1 MAYGAKYRLDFSDT
15 EGNKRRLDIL
25 QKNYDG
31 FIYPLI
37 GTGSP
42 AVIKWEQ
49 DNDFYDP
56 IIASN
61 CEINLI
67 QTDAV
72 TYEDFYDF
80 DEREFLVKLYYSETR
95 QANWEDET
103 QNWEAANQTWNLL
116 GAGYNP
122 ADEWQNVDVVWDANT
137 GVWEGGIIVDNYQL
151 FWQGFLIQDTYQQKL
166 SAAPF
171 NVSFKAVD
179 GLGLLKGIDFPVAP
193 NNEVTLWQCLHNS
206 LAETGF
212 DADIYVKTNLKEE
225 NAAAITN
232 VFEDVIVNSSSYT
245 DENTYK
251 FSTAEVINSILTGF
265 NCRIF
270 QANGD
275 WVIINN
281 ADITTLSAITYRK
294 YNYLGAYDT
303 TKILGEIVFIPSDAL
318 PIGDDL
324 LKETSGGLIEVSN
337 SVSLD
342 RQLNYIPN
350 GNFED
355 DFTDWVYDSEFV
367 SIDTNGIKGYKSAK
381 IIGTTNA
388 FEDIL
393 SNTFLIKAESS
404 EDDNTKF
411 DFSFEVQMQNGGF
424 QGTIAR
430 YFVFFQIVA
439 RFREYVSDAYTN
451 NYQTF
456 YYDQL
461 TSVWTETPFVNSF
474 VYSGRGEWLTY
485 NKEITYNCPSVT
497 TNYKPYDISFKF
509 SKPKK
514 DAGGAHVATFIS
526 GVKMNWKTLLYLD
539 APDVESETLI
549 FNSENLETSN
559 SQITTKKLTN
569 KLEYKDIYQGSSF
582 NRFQKG
588 YLQPVGLNLEGY
600 VTKFLRSGDIA
611 PKFIED
617 LTAQQRINDNRLKME
632 RFEGTLKKIDNKYP
646 IQLSDRLYINFNTYT
661 EEKVLV
667 IDTLEFNVKANQY
680 SFNSHLGEQ
689 ETDAETTFNS
699 SQISYPVVATNQ
711 CSTYQVQNNDLLDSV
726 TIGYYD
732 CEGAYTEIIIQ
743 PDSQSNDF
751 CAETEPFRV
760 AGTTAIEITK
770 ISEQCLED
778 LYYSLRKCS
787 DDTTGWVTAQNT
799 EQITLAINDRVQDP
813 SLVDYVV
820 TGEVSEGTSV
830 GTVTDTG
837 EVGCPIPP
845 SLTAFLRS
853 TNQFPNPCGLVPNIT
868 AYHDGAGTYPT
879 NGDKVYN
886 TANLTSP
893 LSSGSYLMENN
904 FYISLFGGEAGE
916 VTGVTE
922 CTEPIPLHYT
932 LEKCSDNSTGWITGQ
947 ETTEIALSNNDRVS
961 VGSDLYIVTGTAT
974 TGTSV
979 GTVTDT
985 GEVGCPI
992 IPTINYYT
1000 LEKCSDNTTGYIT
1013 GQTTTELTL
1022 GTNERVRDAAF
1033 VDYIVTGQATS
1044 GTSVGTVSATGLFN
1058 CPLPPATGAFVSVW
1072 DTRNL
1077 SGGSTN
1083 EFSVMLGLMSQGNY
1097 NFSVDW
1103 GDGNVETITS
1113 YNNRTHAYAV
1123 PGIYEIR
1130 ITGTIEGWR
1139 VFTDDE
1145 KIISIKQW
1153 GDLRLT
1159 RAGFSGSNFGL
1170 YFAGCENL
1178 DLSQVTDVP
1187 NFTNTTS
1194 FYSAFSYCTT
1204 LTTINRINEWNMS
1217 DIISVQAMF
1226 QDCANLNID
1235 ISNWDVT
1242 NVGNASEFMLNTSLT
1257 PTNLDAIYNGW
1268 GPQNVKNGVTA
1279 TFTPTKYTSA
1289 GAAGRADLDVH
1300 WTLQDGG
1307 IV

>member
-1 MAYGAKYRLDFSDT
+1 MAYGTKYRLDFSDT

-25 QKNYDG
+25 QKDYDG
-31 FIYPLI
+31 YIYPLI

-42 AVIKWEQ
+42 ASIKWEQ

-67 QTDAV
+67 QTDSV
-72 TYEDFYDF
+72 TYEEFYDF

-95 QANWEDET
+95 VPYWEDENE
-103 QNWEAANQTWNLL
+103 NWEAANQTWNLL
-116 GAGYNP
+116 GQGYNP
-122 ADEWQNVDVVWDANT
+122 ADEWQNVNIVWDANN
-137 GVWEGGIIVDNYQL
+137 GVWEGGTIVDNYEL

-179 GLGLLKGIDFPVAP
+179 GLGLLKGINFPLAP
-193 NNEVTLWQCLHNS
+193 NNDVTLWECLHKS
-206 LAETGF
+206 LFETGF

-225 NAAAITN
+225 NATAITN
-232 VFEDVIVNSSSYT
+232 VFEDVIVNSSTYT

-251 FSTAEVINSILTGF
+251 FSAAEVLYSILTGF

-270 QANGD
+270 QANGQ

-281 ADITTLSAITYRK
+281 ADITTLSAITYRR
-294 YNYLGAYDT
+294 YNYLGVYQSNN
-303 TKILGEIVFIPSDAL
+303 ILGEIVFIPSDAL

-337 SVSLD
+337 TVSLD

-355 DFTDWVYDSEFV
+355 DFTNWVYDSEFV

-381 IIGTTNA
+381 ILGTTNA

-404 EDDNTKF
+404 EEDNTKF

-430 YFVFFQIVA
+430 YFVYFQIVA
-439 RFREYVSDAYTN
+439 RFREYVSGAYTD

-485 NKEITYNCPSVT
+485 DKEITYNCPSVT
-497 TNYKPYDISFKF
+497 ANYKPYDISFKF

-514 DAGGAHVATFIS
+514 DAGGAHVAMFIS
-526 GVKMNWKTLLYLD
+526 GVVMNWQTLLYLD
-539 APDVESETLI
+539 APDAEMETLK
-549 FNSENLETSN
+549 FDAKNLETSN
-559 SQITTKKLTN
+559 AQTTTKKLTN

-588 YLQPVGLNLEGY
+588 YMAPVDTDLKGY

-611 PKFIED
+611 SKFIED

-632 RFEGTLKKIDNKYP
+632 RFEGTLKKMDNRYP
-646 IQLSDRLYINFNTYT
+646 IQLQDRLFISFNSYV
-661 EEKVLV
+661 EPKVLV
-667 IDTLEFNVKANQY
+667 IDTLEYNVKANQY
-680 SFNSHLGEQ
+680 RFNSHLGEQ
-689 ETDAETTFNS
+689 ETDVETVFNS

-711 CSTYQVQNNDLLDSV
+711 CSTYNVQNNSLLDDV

-732 CEGAYTEIIIQ
+732 CEGNYQEFIVN
-743 PDSQSNDF
+743 PDSSSNDF

-760 AGTTAIEITK
+760 SGTTAIVITK
-770 ISEQCLED
+770 ISEQCLDD

-799 EQITLAINDRVQDP
+799 EQIALEVNDRVQDP

-820 TGEVSEGTSV
+820 TGTIDEGTSV

-853 TNQFPNPCGLVPNIT
+853 ESGFPNPCGSTPTIT
-868 AYHDGAGTYPT
+868 AYHDGAGTYPAD
-879 NGDKVYN
+879 GDKVYN
-886 TANLTSP
+886 TPNLSSP

-904 FYISLFGGEAGE
+904 FYISIFGGEPGE

-922 CTEPIPLHYT
+922 CTAPIPLHYT
-932 LEKCSDNSTGWITGQ
+932 LEKCSDSTTGWITGQ
-947 ETTEIALSNNDRVS
+947 ETTEITLSNNDRVS
-961 VGSDLYIVTGTAT
+961 VGGEFYIVTGTSS

-985 GEVGCPI
+985 GQTGCP
-992 IPTINYYT
+992 
-1000 LEKCSDNTTGYIT
+1000 
-1013 GQTTTELTL
+1013 
-1022 GTNERVRDAAF
+1022 V
-1033 VDYIVTGQATS
+1033 V
-1044 GTSVGTVSATGLFN
+1044 
-1058 CPLPPATGAFVSVW
+1058 
-1072 DTRNL
+1072 
-1077 SGGSTN
+1077 TN
-1083 EFSVMLGLMSQGNY
+1083 EFVTVWNSGSNGEIKLPLEASGTY
-1097 NFSVDW
+1097 NFDVYW
-1103 GDGNVETITS
+1103 GDGNVDTITS
-1113 YNNRTHAYAV
+1113 YNQTEVRHYYLDRNTDHTV
-1123 PGIYEIR
+1123 TIS
-1130 ITGTIEGWR
+1130 GTIEGFSFVNEPLFR
-1139 VFTDDE
+1139 NQFKKVV
-1145 KIISIKQW
+1145 SW
-1153 GDLRLT
+1153 GSLRL
-1159 RAGFSGSNFGL
+1159 GNSGN
-1170 YFAGCENL
+1170 YFAGNTSVTDFSEISDTLDLTGTTNLAGMFKEIDDVGSINNIENWDVSNVSNMSEMFYGTNFNDDISAWNVGSVTNMRQMFFAANTFNQSIGTWDVSSVTDMNGMFYSASAFNQNL
-1178 DLSQVTDVP
+1178 DLWDVSNVTDMGTMFRFAI
-1187 NFTNTTS
+1187 NFNGDI
-1194 FYSAFSYCTT
+1194 YSWSVCSVSNMDSMFESAAQF
-1204 LTTINRINEWNMS
+1204 NR
-1217 DIISVQAMF
+1217 D
-1226 QDCANLNID
+1226 L
-1235 ISNWDVT
+1235 SNWKVPLIPTEPFKFDYQ
-1242 NVGNASEFMLNTSLT
+1242 ASNWILPRPGFGESCN
-1257 PTNLDAIYNGW
+1257 
-1268 GPQNVKNGVTA
+1268 
-1279 TFTPTKYTSA
+1279 
-1289 GAAGRADLDVH
+1289 
-1300 WTLQDGG
+1300 
-1307 IV
+1307 

>member
-1 MAYGAKYRLDFSDT
+1 MAYGTKYRLDFSDT

-31 FIYPLI
+31 YIYPLI

-42 AVIKWEQ
+42 AILKWEQ

-67 QTDAV
+67 QTDSV
-72 TYEDFYDF
+72 TYEEFYDF
-80 DEREFLVKLYYSETR
+80 DEREFLVRLYYSEIS
-95 QANWEDET
+95 APLWETTFDR
-103 QNWEAANQTWNLL
+103 WENNNDIWN
-116 GAGYNP
+116 ATNP
-122 ADEWQNVDVVWDANT
+122 ESNFV
-137 GVWEGGIIVDNYQL
+137 L

-179 GLGLLKGIDFPVAP
+179 GLGLLKGIEFPIAP
-193 NNEVTLWQCLHNS
+193 NNDVTLWECLHEC
-206 LAETGF
+206 LFETGF

-225 NAAAITN
+225 NATAITN
-232 VFEDVIVNSSSYT
+232 VFEDVIVNSSTYT

-251 FSTAEVINSILTGF
+251 FSAAEVLYSILTGF

-275 WVIINN
+275 WGIINN

-294 YNYLGAYDT
+294 YNYLGVYQSNN
-303 TKILGEIVFIPSDAL
+303 ILGEIVFIPSDAL

-337 SVSLD
+337 TVSLD

-355 DFTDWVYDSEFV
+355 NFTNWVYDSEFV

-381 IIGTTNA
+381 ILGTTNA

-404 EDDNTKF
+404 EEDNTKF
-411 DFSFEVQMQNGGF
+411 DFSFDVQMQNGSF

-430 YFVFFQIVA
+430 YFVYFQIVA
-439 RFREYVSDAYTN
+439 RFREYVSGAYTN

-485 NKEITYNCPSVT
+485 DKEITYNCPSVT
-497 TNYKPYDISFKF
+497 ANYKPYDISFKF

-514 DAGGAHVATFIS
+514 DAGGAHVAMFIS
-526 GVKMNWKTLLYLD
+526 GVVMNWQTLFYLD
-539 APDVESETLI
+539 APDVEMETLK
-549 FNSENLETSN
+549 FDAKNLEASN
-559 SQITTKKLTN
+559 AQTTTKKLTN

-582 NRFQKG
+582 NQFQKG
-588 YLQPVGLNLEGY
+588 YMAPVNTNLKGY

-611 PKFIED
+611 SKFIED

-632 RFEGTLKKIDNKYP
+632 RFEGTLKKMDHKP
-646 IQLSDRLYINFNTYT
+646 IQLQDRLFISFNSYV
-661 EEKVLV
+661 EPKVLV
-667 IDTLEFNVKANQY
+667 IDTLEYNVKANQY
-680 SFNSHLGEQ
+680 RFNSHLGEQ
-689 ETDAETTFNS
+689 ETDVETVFNS

-711 CSTYQVQNNDLLDSV
+711 CSTYNVQNNSLLDNV

-732 CEGAYTEIIIQ
+732 CEGNYQEFTVN
-743 PDSQSNDF
+743 PDSSSNDF

-760 AGTTAIEITK
+760 SGTTAIEIVLV
-770 ISEQCLED
+770 SEQCLDD

-799 EQITLAINDRVQDP
+799 EQIALEVNDRVQDP

-820 TGEVSEGTSV
+820 TGTIDEGTSV

-853 TNQFPNPCGLVPNIT
+853 TSGFSNPCGLVPTIT
-868 AYHDGAGTYPT
+868 AYHDGVGTYPT
-879 NGDKVYN
+879 GGDKVYN
-886 TANLTSP
+886 TPNLTSP
-893 LSSGSYLMENN
+893 LSSGSYLMANN
-904 FYISLFGGEAGE
+904 FYISLFGGEPGE

-922 CTEPIPLHYT
+922 CTAPIPLHYT
-932 LEKCSDNSTGWITGQ
+932 LEKCSDSSTGWITGQ
-947 ETTEIALSNNDRVS
+947 ETTEITLSNNDRVS
-961 VGSDLYIVTGTAT
+961 VGSDLYIVTGTSS

-985 GEVGCPI
+985 GEVGCPV
-992 IPTINYYT
+992 IPTIYYYT
-1000 LEKCSDNTTGYIT
+1000 LTKCEDSSTGYIT
-1013 GQTTTELTL
+1013 GQNTTEIIL
-1022 GTNERVRDAAF
+1022 GTNERVRDASF

-1058 CPLPPATGAFVSVW
+1058 CPVPPSTGTFVSVW
-1072 DTRNL
+1072 DTRNI

-1130 ITGTIEGWR
+1130 ITGTIEGFR
-1139 VFTDDE
+1139 VVTDDD

-1159 RAGFSGSNFGL
+1159 RAGFSGTNFGL
-1170 YFAGCENL
+1170 YFAGCSNL
-1178 DLSQVTDVP
+1178 DLSQVADVP
-1187 NFTNTTS
+1187 VFTNTTN
-1194 FYSAFSYCTT
+1194 FYQMFSYCTN
-1204 LTTINRINEWNMS
+1204 LTTINRVNEWNTS
-1217 DIISVQAMF
+1217 AITSIQAMF
-1226 QDCANLNID
+1226 QECTNLNID

-1242 NVGNASEFMLNTSLT
+1242 NITNASLFMLNTSLT
-1257 PTNLDAIYNGW
+1257 PANLDAIYNGW
-1268 GPQNVKNGVTA
+1268 GSQNVNNGVTA

-1307 IV
+1307 LE

>member
-1 MAYGAKYRLDFSDT
+1 MAYGTKYRLDFSDT

-31 FIYPLI
+31 YIYPLI

-42 AVIKWEQ
+42 ASIKWEQ

-67 QTDAV
+67 QTDSV
-72 TYEDFYDF
+72 TYEEFYDF
-80 DEREFLVKLYYSETR
+80 DEREFLVRLYYSETR
-95 QANWEDET
+95 VPYWEDENE
-103 QNWEAANQTWNLL
+103 NWEAANQTWDLL
-116 GAGYNP
+116 GQGYNP
-122 ADEWQNVDVVWDANT
+122 ADEWQNVNVVWDANN
-137 GVWEGGIIVDNYQL
+137 GVWEGGTIVDNYEL

-179 GLGLLKGIDFPVAP
+179 GLGLLKGIEFPIAP
-193 NNEVTLWQCLHNS
+193 NNDVTLWECLHEC
-206 LAETGF
+206 LFETGF
-212 DADIYVKTNLKEE
+212 EADIYVKTNLKEE
-225 NAAAITN
+225 NATAIIN
-232 VFEDVIVNSSSYT
+232 VFEDVIVNSSTYT

-251 FSTAEVINSILTGF
+251 FSAAEVLYSILTGF

-270 QANGD
+270 QANGQ

-281 ADITTLSAITYRK
+281 ADITTLSAITYRR
-294 YNYLGAYDT
+294 YNYLGVYQSNN
-303 TKILGEIVFIPSDAL
+303 ILGEIVFIPSDAL

-337 SVSLD
+337 TISLD

-355 DFTDWVYDSEFV
+355 DFTNWVYDSEFV

-381 IIGTTNA
+381 ILGTTNA
-388 FEDIL
+388 FEDLL

-404 EDDNTKF
+404 EEDNTKF
-411 DFSFEVQMQNGGF
+411 DFSFDVQMQNGGF

-430 YFVFFQIVA
+430 YFVYFQIVA
-439 RFREYVSDAYTN
+439 RFREYVSGAYTD

-485 NKEITYNCPSVT
+485 DKEITYNCPSVT
-497 TNYKPYDISFKF
+497 ANYKPYDISFKF

-514 DAGGAHVATFIS
+514 DAGGAHVAMFIS
-526 GVKMNWKTLLYLD
+526 GVVMNWQTLLYLD
-539 APDVESETLI
+539 APDAEMETLK
-549 FNSENLETSN
+549 FDAKNLETSN
-559 SQITTKKLTN
+559 AQTTTKKLTN
-569 KLEYKDIYQGSSF
+569 KLEFEDIYQGSSF

-588 YLQPVGLNLEGY
+588 YMAPVNTNLKGY

-611 PKFIED
+611 SKFIED

-632 RFEGTLKKIDNKYP
+632 RFEGTLKKMDNRYP
-646 IQLSDRLYINFNTYT
+646 IQLQDRLFISFNSYV
-661 EEKVLV
+661 EPKVLV
-667 IDTLEFNVKANQY
+667 IDTLEYNVKANQY
-680 SFNSHLGEQ
+680 RFNSHLGEQ
-689 ETDAETTFNS
+689 ETDVETVFNS

-711 CSTYQVQNNDLLDSV
+711 CSTYNVQNNSLLDDV

-732 CEGAYTEIIIQ
+732 CEGNYQEFTVN
-743 PDSQSNDF
+743 PDSSSNDF

-760 AGTTAIEITK
+760 SGTTAIEIVLV
-770 ISEQCLED
+770 SEQCLDD

-799 EQITLAINDRVQDP
+799 EQIALEVNDRVQDP

-820 TGEVSEGTSV
+820 TGTIDEGTSV

-837 EVGCPIPP
+837 EVGCPVPP

-853 TNQFPNPCGLVPNIT
+853 TSGFPNPCGSTPTIT
-868 AYHDGAGTYPT
+868 AYHDGAGTYPAG
-879 NGDKVYN
+879 GDKVYN

-893 LSSGSYLMENN
+893 LSSGSYLMANN
-904 FYISLFGGEAGE
+904 FYISLFGGEPGE

-922 CTEPIPLHYT
+922 CTAPIPLHYT

-947 ETTEIALSNNDRVS
+947 ETTEITLSNNDRVS

-1000 LEKCSDNTTGYIT
+1000 LEKCSDSSTGYIT

-1022 GTNERVRDAAF
+1022 GINERVRDASF

-1044 GTSVGTVSATGLFN
+1044 GTSVGNVSATGLFN
-1058 CPLPPATGAFVSVW
+1058 CPVPPSTGTFVSVW
-1072 DTRNL
+1072 DTRNI

-1103 GDGNVETITS
+1103 GDGNVETIIS

-1130 ITGTIEGWR
+1130 ITGTIEGFR
-1139 VFTDDE
+1139 VVKDDD

-1159 RAGFSGSNFGL
+1159 RAGFSGTNFGL
-1170 YFAGCENL
+1170 YFAGCNNL

-1187 NFTNTTS
+1187 NFTNTTN

-1204 LTTINRINEWNMS
+1204 LTTINRINEWNIA

-1226 QDCANLNID
+1226 QECTNLNID

-1307 IV
+1307 LE

>member
-251 FSTAEVINSILTGF
+251 FSAAEVINSILTGF

-281 ADITTLSAITYRK
+281 ADITTLAAITYRK

-424 QGTIAR
+424 QSVIAR
-430 YFVFFQIVA
+430 YFVYFQIVV

-588 YLQPVGLNLEGY
+588 YLQPIGLNLEGY

-646 IQLSDRLYINFNTYT
+646 IQLSDRLYINFNNYT

-711 CSTYQVQNNDLLDSV
+711 CSTYQVQNNDLLDDV

-799 EQITLAINDRVQDP
+799 EQITLAINDRVQDA

-922 CTEPIPLHYT
+922 CTAPIPLHYT

-961 VGSDLYIVTGTAT
+961 VGSDLYIVTGTAA

-985 GEVGCPI
+985 GQTGCPVI
-992 IPTINYYT
+992 
-1000 LEKCSDNTTGYIT
+1000 
-1013 GQTTTELTL
+1013 
-1022 GTNERVRDAAF
+1022 
-1033 VDYIVTGQATS
+1033 
-1044 GTSVGTVSATGLFN
+1044 
-1058 CPLPPATGAFVSVW
+1058 
-1072 DTRNL
+1072 
-1077 SGGSTN
+1077 TN
-1083 EFSVMLGLMSQGNY
+1083 EFVSIWNSGSDKQIKLPLEVSGTY
-1097 NFSVDW
+1097 NFDVYW
-1103 GDGNVETITS
+1103 GDGSMNTITS
-1113 YNNRTHAYAV
+1113 YNQTEVTHYYLNSNTDYTV
-1123 PGIYEIR
+1123 TIS
-1130 ITGTIEGWR
+1130 GTIEG
-1139 VFTDDE
+1139 FTF
-1145 KIISIKQW
+1145 KNQPTYRTKFKKVVSW
-1153 GDLRLT
+1153 GNLKL
-1159 RAGFSGSNFGL
+1159 GNSGY
-1170 YFAGCENL
+1170 YFAGNTSVTDFSEISDTLDLTGTTNLTGMFKEIDDVGSINNIENWDVSGVTNMSEMFWGTNFNDNISAWNVGNVTNMSLMFFATNSFNQPIGTWDVSSVIDMQLMFGDALLFNQNL
-1178 DLSQVTDVP
+1178 DLWDVSNVT
-1187 NFTNTTS
+1187 NMLGMFRR
-1194 FYSAFSYCTT
+1194 AFSFNGDIYSWSVCSVS
-1204 LTTINRINEWNMS
+1204 NMDS
-1217 DIISVQAMF
+1217 MF
-1226 QDCANLNID
+1226 ENAQTFNID
-1235 ISNWDVT
+1235 LSNWKVPLIP
-1242 NVGNASEFMLNTSLT
+1242 SEPFKF
-1257 PTNLDAIYNGW
+1257 DY
-1268 GPQNVKNGVTA
+1268 Q
-1279 TFTPTKYTSA
+1279 
-1289 GAAGRADLDVH
+1289 ADDWILPRP
-1300 WTLQDGG
+1300 GFG
-1307 IV
+1307 ESCN

>member
-1 MAYGAKYRLDFSDT
+1 MAYGTKYRLDFSDT

-31 FIYPLI
+31 YIYPLI

-42 AVIKWEQ
+42 ASIKWEQ

-67 QTDAV
+67 QTDSV
-72 TYEDFYDF
+72 TYEEFYDF

-95 QANWEDET
+95 VPYWEDENE
-103 QNWEAANQTWNLL
+103 NWEAANQTWNLL
-116 GAGYNP
+116 GQGYNP
-122 ADEWQNVDVVWDANT
+122 ADEWQNVNIVWDANN
-137 GVWEGGIIVDNYQL
+137 GVWEGGTIVDNYEL

-179 GLGLLKGIDFPVAP
+179 GLGLLKGIEFPIAP
-193 NNEVTLWQCLHNS
+193 NNDVTLWECLHKS
-206 LAETGF
+206 LFETGF

-225 NAAAITN
+225 NATAITN
-232 VFEDVIVNSSSYT
+232 VFEDVIVNSSTYT

-251 FSTAEVINSILTGF
+251 FSAAEVLYSILTGF

-270 QANGD
+270 QANGQ

-294 YNYLGAYDT
+294 YNYLGVYQSNN
-303 TKILGEIVFIPSDAL
+303 ILGEIVFIPSDAL

-337 SVSLD
+337 TVSLD

-355 DFTDWVYDSEFV
+355 DFTNWVYDSEFV

-381 IIGTTNA
+381 ILGTTNA

-404 EDDNTKF
+404 EEDNTKF

-430 YFVFFQIVA
+430 YFVYFQIVA
-439 RFREYVSDAYTN
+439 RFREYVSGAYTD

-497 TNYKPYDISFKF
+497 ANYKPYDISFKF

-514 DAGGAHVATFIS
+514 DAGGAHVAMFIS
-526 GVKMNWKTLLYLD
+526 GVVMNWQTLLYLD
-539 APDVESETLI
+539 APDAEMETLK
-549 FNSENLETSN
+549 FDAKNLETSN
-559 SQITTKKLTN
+559 AQTTTKKLTN

-588 YLQPVGLNLEGY
+588 YMAPVNTDLKGY

-611 PKFIED
+611 SKFIED

-632 RFEGTLKKIDNKYP
+632 RFEGTLKKMDNRYP
-646 IQLSDRLYINFNTYT
+646 IQLQDRLFISFNSYV
-661 EEKVLV
+661 EPKVLV
-667 IDTLEFNVKANQY
+667 IDTLEYNVKANQY
-680 SFNSHLGEQ
+680 RFNSHLGEQ
-689 ETDAETTFNS
+689 ETDVETVFNS

-711 CSTYQVQNNDLLDSV
+711 CSTYNVQNNSLLDDV

-732 CEGAYTEIIIQ
+732 CEGNYQEFTVN
-743 PDSQSNDF
+743 PDSSSNDF

-760 AGTTAIEITK
+760 SGTTTIVITK
-770 ISEQCLED
+770 ISEQCLDD

-787 DDTTGWVTAQNT
+787 DDTTGWVTAQNI
-799 EQITLAINDRVQDP
+799 EQIALEVNDRVQDP

-820 TGEVSEGTSV
+820 TGTIDEGTSV

-853 TNQFPNPCGLVPNIT
+853 TSGFPNPCGSTPTIT
-868 AYHDGAGTYPT
+868 AYHDGAGTYPAD
-879 NGDKVYN
+879 GDKVYN
-886 TANLTSP
+886 TPNLTSP

-904 FYISLFGGEAGE
+904 FYISIFGGEPGE

-922 CTEPIPLHYT
+922 CTAPIPLHYT
-932 LEKCSDNSTGWITGQ
+932 LEKCSDSTTGWITGQ
-947 ETTEIALSNNDRVS
+947 ETTEITLSNNDRVS
-961 VGSDLYIVTGTAT
+961 VGGEFYIVTGTSS

-985 GEVGCPI
+985 GQTGCP
-992 IPTINYYT
+992 
-1000 LEKCSDNTTGYIT
+1000 
-1013 GQTTTELTL
+1013 
-1022 GTNERVRDAAF
+1022 V
-1033 VDYIVTGQATS
+1033 V
-1044 GTSVGTVSATGLFN
+1044 
-1058 CPLPPATGAFVSVW
+1058 
-1072 DTRNL
+1072 
-1077 SGGSTN
+1077 TN
-1083 EFSVMLGLMSQGNY
+1083 EFVTVWNSGSNGEIKLPLEASGTY
-1097 NFSVDW
+1097 NFDVYW
-1103 GDGNVETITS
+1103 GDGNVDTITS
-1113 YNNRTHAYAV
+1113 YDQTEVRHYYLDDNTDYTV
-1123 PGIYEIR
+1123 TIS
-1130 ITGTIEGWR
+1130 GTIEGFSFINEPLYR
-1139 VFTDDE
+1139 NQFKKVV
-1145 KIISIKQW
+1145 SW
-1153 GDLRLT
+1153 GSLKL
-1159 RAGFSGSNFGL
+1159 GNSGD
-1170 YFAGCENL
+1170 YFAGNTSVTDFSEISDTLDLTGTTNLAGMFKEIDDVGSINNIENWDVSNVTNMSEMFWGTNFNDNISAWNVGSVTNMRQMFFAANTFNQPIGTWDVSSVTDMNGMFYFASAFNQNL
-1178 DLSQVTDVP
+1178 DLWDVSNVTDMGTMFRFAI
-1187 NFTNTTS
+1187 NFNGDI
-1194 FYSAFSYCTT
+1194 YSWSVCSVS
-1204 LTTINRINEWNMS
+1204 NMDS
-1217 DIISVQAMF
+1217 MF
-1226 QDCANLNID
+1226 ESAAQFNKDL
-1235 ISNWDVT
+1235 SNWKVPLIPTEPFKFDYQ
-1242 NVGNASEFMLNTSLT
+1242 ASNWILPRPGFGESCN
-1257 PTNLDAIYNGW
+1257 
-1268 GPQNVKNGVTA
+1268 
-1279 TFTPTKYTSA
+1279 
-1289 GAAGRADLDVH
+1289 
-1300 WTLQDGG
+1300 
-1307 IV
+1307 

>member
-1 MAYGAKYRLDFSDT
+1 MAYGTKYRLDFSDT

-31 FIYPLI
+31 YIYPLI

-42 AVIKWEQ
+42 ASIKWEQ

-67 QTDAV
+67 QTDSV
-72 TYEDFYDF
+72 TYEEFYDF
-80 DEREFLVKLYYSETR
+80 DEREFLVRLYYSETR
-95 QANWEDET
+95 VPYWEDENE
-103 QNWEAANQTWNLL
+103 NWEAANQTWDLL
-116 GAGYNP
+116 GQGYNP
-122 ADEWQNVDVVWDANT
+122 ADEWQNVNVVWDANN
-137 GVWEGGIIVDNYQL
+137 GVWEGGTIVDNYQL

-179 GLGLLKGIDFPVAP
+179 GLGLLKGIEFPIAP
-193 NNEVTLWQCLHNS
+193 NNDVTLWECLHEC
-206 LAETGF
+206 LFETGF
-212 DADIYVKTNLKEE
+212 EADIYVKTNLKEE
-225 NAAAITN
+225 NATAIIN
-232 VFEDVIVNSSSYT
+232 VFEDVIVNSSTYT

-251 FSTAEVINSILTGF
+251 FSAAEVLYSILTGF

-270 QANGD
+270 QANGQ

-281 ADITTLSAITYRK
+281 ADITTLSAITYRR
-294 YNYLGAYDT
+294 YNYLGVYQSNN
-303 TKILGEIVFIPSDAL
+303 ILGEIVFIPSDAL

-337 SVSLD
+337 TISLD

-355 DFTDWVYDSEFV
+355 DFTNWVYDSEFV

-381 IIGTTNA
+381 ILGTTNA
-388 FEDIL
+388 FEDLL

-404 EDDNTKF
+404 EEDNTKF
-411 DFSFEVQMQNGGF
+411 DFSFDVQMQNGGF

-430 YFVFFQIVA
+430 YFVYFQIVA
-439 RFREYVSDAYTN
+439 RFREYVSGAYTD

-485 NKEITYNCPSVT
+485 DKEITYNCPSVT
-497 TNYKPYDISFKF
+497 ANYKPYDISFKF

-514 DAGGAHVATFIS
+514 DAGGAHVAMFIS
-526 GVKMNWKTLLYLD
+526 GVVMNWQTLLYLD
-539 APDVESETLI
+539 APDAEMETLK
-549 FNSENLETSN
+549 FDAKNLETSN
-559 SQITTKKLTN
+559 AQTTTKKLTN
-569 KLEYKDIYQGSSF
+569 KLEFEDIYQGSSF

-588 YLQPVGLNLEGY
+588 YMAPVNTNLKGY

-611 PKFIED
+611 SKFIED

-632 RFEGTLKKIDNKYP
+632 RFEGTLKKMDNRYP
-646 IQLSDRLYINFNTYT
+646 IQLQDRLFISFNSYV
-661 EEKVLV
+661 EPKVLV
-667 IDTLEFNVKANQY
+667 IDTLEYNVKANQY
-680 SFNSHLGEQ
+680 RFNSHLGEQ
-689 ETDAETTFNS
+689 ETDVETVFNS

-711 CSTYQVQNNDLLDSV
+711 CSTYNVQNNSLLDDV

-732 CEGAYTEIIIQ
+732 CEGNYQEFTVN
-743 PDSQSNDF
+743 PDSSSNDF

-760 AGTTAIEITK
+760 SGTTAIEIVLV
-770 ISEQCLED
+770 SEQCLDD

-799 EQITLAINDRVQDP
+799 EQIALEVNDRVQDP

-820 TGEVSEGTSV
+820 TGTIDEGTSV

-853 TNQFPNPCGLVPNIT
+853 TSGFPNPCGSTPTIT
-868 AYHDGAGTYPT
+868 AYHDGAGTYPAD
-879 NGDKVYN
+879 GDKVYN
-886 TANLTSP
+886 TPNLSSP

-904 FYISLFGGEAGE
+904 FYISIFGGEPGE

-922 CTEPIPLHYT
+922 CTAPIPLHYT
-932 LEKCSDNSTGWITGQ
+932 LEKCSDSTTGWITGQ
-947 ETTEIALSNNDRVS
+947 ETTEITLSNNDRVS

-1000 LEKCSDNTTGYIT
+1000 LEKCSDSSTGYIT
-1013 GQTTTELTL
+1013 GQNTTEIIL
-1022 GTNERVRDAAF
+1022 GTNERVRDAFF

-1044 GTSVGTVSATGLFN
+1044 GTSVGNVSATGLFN
-1058 CPLPPATGAFVSVW
+1058 CPVPPSTGTFVSVW
-1072 DTRNL
+1072 DTRNI

-1130 ITGTIEGWR
+1130 ITGTIEGFR
-1139 VFTDDE
+1139 VVKDDD

-1159 RAGFSGSNFGL
+1159 RAGFSGTNFGL
-1170 YFAGCENL
+1170 YFAGCNNL

-1187 NFTNTTS
+1187 NFTNTTN

-1204 LTTINRINEWNMS
+1204 LTTINRINEWNIA
-1217 DIISVQAMF
+1217 DIVSVQAMF
-1226 QDCANLNID
+1226 QECTNLNID
-1235 ISNWDVT
+1235 ISNWDAT
-1242 NVGNASEFMLNTSLT
+1242 NITNASLFMFNTGLT
-1257 PTNLDAIYNGW
+1257 PANLDAIYNGW
-1268 GPQNVKNGVTA
+1268 GSQNVNNGVTA

-1307 IV
+1307 LE

>member
-25 QKNYDG
+25 QKNYNG

-37 GTGSP
+37 GTGAP
-42 AVIKWEQ
+42 AILKWEQ

-95 QANWEDET
+95 QANWEDEN

-122 ADEWQNVDVVWDANT
+122 ADEWQNVDVVWDANN

-179 GLGLLKGIDFPVAP
+179 GLGLLKGIEFPIAP
-193 NNEVTLWQCLHNS
+193 NNNVTLWQCLHNS

-212 DADIYVKTNLKEE
+212 NADIYVKTNLKEE

-232 VFEDVIVNSSSYT
+232 VFEDVIVNSSTYT

-251 FSTAEVINSILTGF
+251 FNTAEVLKSILTGF

-281 ADITTLSAITYRK
+281 ADITTLAAITYRK

-303 TKILGEIVFIPSDAL
+303 TKILGEISFIPSDAL
-318 PIGDDL
+318 PIGGDL
-324 LKETSGGLIEVSN
+324 LKETSGGVIEVSN
-337 SVSLD
+337 TVNLD

-388 FEDIL
+388 FENIL
-393 SNTFLIKAESS
+393 SNTFLIKAENSI
-404 EDDNTKF
+404 EDNTKF

-424 QGTIAR
+424 QSVIAR
-430 YFVFFQIVA
+430 YFVYFQIVV
-439 RFREYVSDAYTN
+439 RFREYLTGAYTD

-485 NKEITYNCPSVT
+485 NKEITYNCPGVT
-497 TNYKPYDISFKF
+497 ANYKPYDISFRF

-514 DAGGAHVATFIS
+514 DAGGAHIATFIS

-549 FNSENLETSN
+549 FDSKNLETSN
-559 SQITTKKLTN
+559 SQTTLKKLTN

-588 YLQPVGLNLEGY
+588 YMQPIGLNLEGY
-600 VTKFLRSGDIA
+600 ITKFLRSGDIA
-611 PKFIED
+611 SKFIED

-646 IQLSDRLYINFNTYT
+646 IQLIDRLFINFNTYV

-680 SFNSHLGEQ
+680 NFNSHLGEQ
-689 ETDAETTFNS
+689 ETDVETTFNS

-711 CSTYQVQNNDLLDSV
+711 CSTYQVQNNDLLDDV

-732 CEGAYTEIIIQ
+732 CEGNYQEFTVNA
-743 PDSQSNDF
+743 DSSSNDF

-778 LYYSLRKCS
+778 LYYSLTKCS

-799 EQITLAINDRVQDP
+799 EQITLAINDRVQDA

-837 EVGCPIPP
+837 EVGCPVPP

-853 TNQFPNPCGLVPNIT
+853 TDQFPNPCGLVPNIT

-879 NGDKVYN
+879 GGDKVYN

-893 LSSGSYLMENN
+893 LSSGSYLMANN
-904 FYISLFGGEAGE
+904 FYISLFGGEPGE

-922 CTEPIPLHYT
+922 CTAPIPLHYT
-932 LEKCSDNSTGWITGQ
+932 LEKCSDSSTGWITGQ

-961 VGSDLYIVTGTAT
+961 AGSDLYIVTGTAA

-985 GEVGCPI
+985 GQTGCPVI
-992 IPTINYYT
+992 
-1000 LEKCSDNTTGYIT
+1000 
-1013 GQTTTELTL
+1013 
-1022 GTNERVRDAAF
+1022 
-1033 VDYIVTGQATS
+1033 
-1044 GTSVGTVSATGLFN
+1044 
-1058 CPLPPATGAFVSVW
+1058 
-1072 DTRNL
+1072 
-1077 SGGSTN
+1077 TN
-1083 EFSVMLGLMSQGNY
+1083 EFVSIWNSGSDKQIKLPLEVSGTYSFDVY
-1097 NFSVDW
+1097 W
-1103 GDGNVETITS
+1103 GDGSMNTITS
-1113 YNNRTHAYAV
+1113 YNQTEVTHYYLNSNTDYTV
-1123 PGIYEIR
+1123 TIS
-1130 ITGTIEGWR
+1130 GTIEG
-1139 VFTDDE
+1139 FTF
-1145 KIISIKQW
+1145 KNQPTYRTKFKKVVSW
-1153 GDLRLT
+1153 GNLKL
-1159 RAGFSGSNFGL
+1159 GNSGY
-1170 YFAGCENL
+1170 YFAGNTSVTDFSEISDTLDLTGTTNLTGMFKDIDDVGSINNIENWDVSGVTNMSEMFWGTNFNDNISTWNVGNVTNMSLMFFAANSFNQPIGTWDVSSVIDMQLMFGDALLFNQNL
-1178 DLSQVTDVP
+1178 DLWDVSNVT
-1187 NFTNTTS
+1187 NMLGMFRR
-1194 FYSAFSYCTT
+1194 AFSFNGDIYSWSVCSVS
-1204 LTTINRINEWNMS
+1204 NMDS
-1217 DIISVQAMF
+1217 MF
-1226 QDCANLNID
+1226 ENAQTFNID
-1235 ISNWDVT
+1235 LSNWKVPLIP
-1242 NVGNASEFMLNTSLT
+1242 SEPFKF
-1257 PTNLDAIYNGW
+1257 DY
-1268 GPQNVKNGVTA
+1268 Q
-1279 TFTPTKYTSA
+1279 
-1289 GAAGRADLDVH
+1289 ADDWILPRP
-1300 WTLQDGG
+1300 GFG
-1307 IV
+1307 ESCN

>member
-281 ADITTLSAITYRK
+281 ADITTLAAITYRK

-424 QGTIAR
+424 QSVIAR
-430 YFVFFQIVA
+430 YFVYFQIVV

-646 IQLSDRLYINFNTYT
+646 IQLSDRLYINFNNYT

-711 CSTYQVQNNDLLDSV
+711 CSTYQVQNNDLLDDV

-732 CEGAYTEIIIQ
+732 CEGTYTEIIIQ

-799 EQITLAINDRVQDP
+799 EQITLAINDRVQDA

-837 EVGCPIPP
+837 QVGCPIPP

-922 CTEPIPLHYT
+922 CTAPIPLHYT

-961 VGSDLYIVTGTAT
+961 VGSDLYIVTGTAA

-985 GEVGCPI
+985 GQTGCPVI
-992 IPTINYYT
+992 
-1000 LEKCSDNTTGYIT
+1000 
-1013 GQTTTELTL
+1013 
-1022 GTNERVRDAAF
+1022 
-1033 VDYIVTGQATS
+1033 
-1044 GTSVGTVSATGLFN
+1044 
-1058 CPLPPATGAFVSVW
+1058 
-1072 DTRNL
+1072 
-1077 SGGSTN
+1077 TN
-1083 EFSVMLGLMSQGNY
+1083 EFVTVWNSGNNREIKLPLEASGTY
-1097 NFSVDW
+1097 NFDVYW
-1103 GDGNVETITS
+1103 GDGSVDTITS
-1113 YNNRTHAYAV
+1113 YNQTEVTHYYLNSNTDYTV
-1123 PGIYEIR
+1123 TIS
-1130 ITGTIEGWR
+1130 GTIEG
-1139 VFTDDE
+1139 FTFKNQPTYRTKFKKVISWGNLKLGNSGYYFEGNTNVTDFSEISDTLDLTGTTNLAGMFKEIDDVGSINNIE
-1145 KIISIKQW
+1145 NWDVSGVTNMSEMFWGTNFNDNISAWNVGNVTNMSLMFFAANSFNQPIGTWDVSSVIDMQLMF
-1153 GDLRLT
+1153 GDALL
-1159 RAGFSGSNFGL
+1159 FNQ
-1170 YFAGCENL
+1170 NL
-1178 DLSQVTDVP
+1178 DLWDVSNVT
-1187 NFTNTTS
+1187 NMLGMFRR
-1194 FYSAFSYCTT
+1194 AFSFNGDIYSWSVCSVS
-1204 LTTINRINEWNMS
+1204 NMDS
-1217 DIISVQAMF
+1217 MF
-1226 QDCANLNID
+1226 ENAQTFNID
-1235 ISNWDVT
+1235 LSNWKVPLIP
-1242 NVGNASEFMLNTSLT
+1242 SEPFKF
-1257 PTNLDAIYNGW
+1257 DY
-1268 GPQNVKNGVTA
+1268 Q
-1279 TFTPTKYTSA
+1279 
-1289 GAAGRADLDVH
+1289 ADDWVLPRP
-1300 WTLQDGG
+1300 GFG
-1307 IV
+1307 ESCN

>member
-61 CEINLI
+61 CAINLI

-251 FSTAEVINSILTGF
+251 FSAAEVINSILTGF

-281 ADITTLSAITYRK
+281 ADITTLAAITYRK

-424 QGTIAR
+424 QSVIAR
-430 YFVFFQIVA
+430 YFVYFQIVV

-485 NKEITYNCPSVT
+485 KKEITYNCPSVT

-514 DAGGAHVATFIS
+514 DAGGAHLATFLS
-526 GVKMNWKTLLYLD
+526 GVKMNWKTLFYLD

-646 IQLSDRLYINFNTYT
+646 IQLSDRLYINFNNYT
-661 EEKVLV
+661 EQKVLV

-711 CSTYQVQNNDLLDSV
+711 CSTYQVQNNDLLDDV

-732 CEGAYTEIIIQ
+732 CEGAYTEIVIQ

-799 EQITLAINDRVQDP
+799 EQITLAINDRVQDA

-922 CTEPIPLHYT
+922 CTAPIPLHYT
-932 LEKCSDNSTGWITGQ
+932 LEKCSDSSTGWITGQ

-961 VGSDLYIVTGTAT
+961 AGSDLYIVTGTAA

-985 GEVGCPI
+985 GQTGCPVI
-992 IPTINYYT
+992 
-1000 LEKCSDNTTGYIT
+1000 
-1013 GQTTTELTL
+1013 
-1022 GTNERVRDAAF
+1022 
-1033 VDYIVTGQATS
+1033 
-1044 GTSVGTVSATGLFN
+1044 
-1058 CPLPPATGAFVSVW
+1058 
-1072 DTRNL
+1072 
-1077 SGGSTN
+1077 TN
-1083 EFSVMLGLMSQGNY
+1083 EFVSIWNSGSDKQIKLPLEVSGTYSFDVY
-1097 NFSVDW
+1097 W
-1103 GDGNVETITS
+1103 GDGSMNTITS
-1113 YNNRTHAYAV
+1113 YNQTEVTHYYLNSNTDYTV
-1123 PGIYEIR
+1123 TIS
-1130 ITGTIEGWR
+1130 GTIEG
-1139 VFTDDE
+1139 FTF
-1145 KIISIKQW
+1145 KNQPTYRSKFKKVLSW
-1153 GDLRLT
+1153 GNLKL
-1159 RAGFSGSNFGL
+1159 GNSGSYFIGNSSITDFSEISDTLDLTGTTNLAGMFKEIDNVGSINNIENWDVSGVTNMSEMFWGTNFNDNISTWNVGNVTNMSL
-1170 YFAGCENL
+1170 MFFAANSFNQPIGTWDVSSVIDMQLMFGDALLFNQNL
-1178 DLSQVTDVP
+1178 DLWDVSNVT
-1187 NFTNTTS
+1187 NMLGMFRR
-1194 FYSAFSYCTT
+1194 AFSFNGDIYSWSVCSVS
-1204 LTTINRINEWNMS
+1204 NMDS
-1217 DIISVQAMF
+1217 MF
-1226 QDCANLNID
+1226 ENAQTFNID
-1235 ISNWDVT
+1235 LSNWKVPLIP
-1242 NVGNASEFMLNTSLT
+1242 SEPFKF
-1257 PTNLDAIYNGW
+1257 DY
-1268 GPQNVKNGVTA
+1268 Q
-1279 TFTPTKYTSA
+1279 
-1289 GAAGRADLDVH
+1289 ADDWILPRP
-1300 WTLQDGG
+1300 GFG
-1307 IV
+1307 ESCN

>member
-122 ADEWQNVDVVWDANT
+122 ADEWQNVDIVWDANT

-251 FSTAEVINSILTGF
+251 FSAAEVINSILTGF

-281 ADITTLSAITYRK
+281 ADITTLAAITYRK

-424 QGTIAR
+424 QSVIAR
-430 YFVFFQIVA
+430 YFVYFQIVV

-588 YLQPVGLNLEGY
+588 YLQPIGLNLEGY

-646 IQLSDRLYINFNTYT
+646 IQLSDRLYINFNNYT

-711 CSTYQVQNNDLLDSV
+711 CSTYQVQNNDLLDDV

-799 EQITLAINDRVQDP
+799 EQITLAINDRVQDA

-922 CTEPIPLHYT
+922 CTAPIPLHYT

-961 VGSDLYIVTGTAT
+961 VGSDLYIVTGTAA

-985 GEVGCPI
+985 GQTGCPVI
-992 IPTINYYT
+992 
-1000 LEKCSDNTTGYIT
+1000 
-1013 GQTTTELTL
+1013 
-1022 GTNERVRDAAF
+1022 
-1033 VDYIVTGQATS
+1033 
-1044 GTSVGTVSATGLFN
+1044 
-1058 CPLPPATGAFVSVW
+1058 
-1072 DTRNL
+1072 
-1077 SGGSTN
+1077 TN
-1083 EFSVMLGLMSQGNY
+1083 EFVSIWNSGSDKQIKLPLEVSGTY
-1097 NFSVDW
+1097 NFDVYW
-1103 GDGNVETITS
+1103 GDGSMNTITS
-1113 YNNRTHAYAV
+1113 YNQTEVTHYYLNSNTDYTV
-1123 PGIYEIR
+1123 TIS
-1130 ITGTIEGWR
+1130 GTIEG
-1139 VFTDDE
+1139 FTF
-1145 KIISIKQW
+1145 KNQPTYRTKFKKVVSW
-1153 GDLRLT
+1153 GNLKL
-1159 RAGFSGSNFGL
+1159 GNSGY
-1170 YFAGCENL
+1170 YFAGNTSVTDFSEISDTLDLTGTTNLTGMFKEIDDVGSINNIENWDVSGVTNMSEMFWGTNFNDNISAWNVGNVTNMSLMFFATNSFNQPIGTWDVSSVIDMQLMFGDALLFNQNL
-1178 DLSQVTDVP
+1178 DLWDVSNVT
-1187 NFTNTTS
+1187 NMLGMFRR
-1194 FYSAFSYCTT
+1194 AFSFNGDIYSWSVCSVS
-1204 LTTINRINEWNMS
+1204 NMDS
-1217 DIISVQAMF
+1217 MF
-1226 QDCANLNID
+1226 ENAQTFNID
-1235 ISNWDVT
+1235 LSNWKVPLIP
-1242 NVGNASEFMLNTSLT
+1242 SEPFKF
-1257 PTNLDAIYNGW
+1257 DY
-1268 GPQNVKNGVTA
+1268 Q
-1279 TFTPTKYTSA
+1279 
-1289 GAAGRADLDVH
+1289 ADDWILPRP
-1300 WTLQDGG
+1300 GFG
-1307 IV
+1307 ESCN

>member
-31 FIYPLI
+31 YIYPLI

-42 AVIKWEQ
+42 AILKWEQ

-67 QTDAV
+67 QTDSV
-72 TYEDFYDF
+72 TYEEFYDF
-80 DEREFLVKLYYSETR
+80 DEREFLVRLYYSEIS
-95 QANWEDET
+95 APLWETTFDR
-103 QNWEAANQTWNLL
+103 WENNNDIWN
-116 GAGYNP
+116 ATNP
-122 ADEWQNVDVVWDANT
+122 ESNFV
-137 GVWEGGIIVDNYQL
+137 L

-179 GLGLLKGIDFPVAP
+179 GLGLLKGIEFPIAP
-193 NNEVTLWQCLHNS
+193 NNDVTLWECLHEC
-206 LAETGF
+206 LFETGF

-225 NAAAITN
+225 NATAITN
-232 VFEDVIVNSSSYT
+232 VFEDVIVNSSTYT

-251 FSTAEVINSILTGF
+251 FSAAEVLYSILTGF

-275 WVIINN
+275 WGIINN

-294 YNYLGAYDT
+294 YNYLGVYQSNN
-303 TKILGEIVFIPSDAL
+303 ILGEIVFIPSDAL

-337 SVSLD
+337 TVSLD

-355 DFTDWVYDSEFV
+355 NFTNWVYDSEFV

-381 IIGTTNA
+381 ILGTTNA

-404 EDDNTKF
+404 EEDNTKF
-411 DFSFEVQMQNGGF
+411 DFSFDVQMQNGSF
-424 QGTIAR
+424 QGTIAK
-430 YFVFFQIVA
+430 YFVYFQIVA
-439 RFREYVSDAYTN
+439 RFREYVSGAYTN

-485 NKEITYNCPSVT
+485 DKEITYNCPSVT
-497 TNYKPYDISFKF
+497 ANYKPYDISFKF

-514 DAGGAHVATFIS
+514 DAGGAHVAMFIS
-526 GVKMNWKTLLYLD
+526 GVVMNWQTLFYLD
-539 APDVESETLI
+539 APDVEMETLK
-549 FNSENLETSN
+549 FDAKNLEASN
-559 SQITTKKLTN
+559 AQTTTKKLTN

-582 NRFQKG
+582 NQFQKG
-588 YLQPVGLNLEGY
+588 YMAPVNTNLKGY

-611 PKFIED
+611 SKFIED

-632 RFEGTLKKIDNKYP
+632 RFEGTLKKMDHKP
-646 IQLSDRLYINFNTYT
+646 IQLQDRLFISFNSYV
-661 EEKVLV
+661 EPKVLV
-667 IDTLEFNVKANQY
+667 IDTLEYNVKANQY
-680 SFNSHLGEQ
+680 RFNSHLGEQ
-689 ETDAETTFNS
+689 ETDVETVFNS

-711 CSTYQVQNNDLLDSV
+711 CSTYNVQNNSLLDNV

-732 CEGAYTEIIIQ
+732 CEGNYQEFTVN
-743 PDSQSNDF
+743 PDSSSNDF

-760 AGTTAIEITK
+760 SGTTAIEIVLV
-770 ISEQCLED
+770 SEQCLDD

-799 EQITLAINDRVQDP
+799 EQIALEVNDRVQDP

-820 TGEVSEGTSV
+820 TGTIDEGTSV

-853 TNQFPNPCGLVPNIT
+853 TSGFSNPCGLVPTIT
-868 AYHDGAGTYPT
+868 AYHDGVGTYPT
-879 NGDKVYN
+879 GGDKVYN
-886 TANLTSP
+886 TPNLTSP
-893 LSSGSYLMENN
+893 LSSGSYLMANN
-904 FYISLFGGEAGE
+904 FYISLFGGEPGE

-922 CTEPIPLHYT
+922 CTAPIPLHYT
-932 LEKCSDNSTGWITGQ
+932 LEKCSDSSTGWITGQ
-947 ETTEIALSNNDRVS
+947 ETTEITLSNNDRVS
-961 VGSDLYIVTGTAT
+961 VGSDLYIVTGTSS

-985 GEVGCPI
+985 GEVGCPV
-992 IPTINYYT
+992 IPTIYYYT
-1000 LEKCSDNTTGYIT
+1000 LTKCEDSSTGYIT
-1013 GQTTTELTL
+1013 GQNTTEIIL
-1022 GTNERVRDAAF
+1022 GTNERVRDASF

-1058 CPLPPATGAFVSVW
+1058 CPVPPSTGTFVSVW
-1072 DTRNL
+1072 DTRNI

-1130 ITGTIEGWR
+1130 ITGTIEGFR
-1139 VFTDDE
+1139 VVTDDD

-1159 RAGFSGSNFGL
+1159 RAGFSGTNFGL
-1170 YFAGCENL
+1170 YFAGCSNL
-1178 DLSQVTDVP
+1178 DLSQVADVP
-1187 NFTNTTS
+1187 VFTNTTN
-1194 FYSAFSYCTT
+1194 FYQMFSYCTN
-1204 LTTINRINEWNMS
+1204 LTTINRVNEWNTS
-1217 DIISVQAMF
+1217 AITSIQAMF
-1226 QDCANLNID
+1226 QECTNLNID

-1242 NVGNASEFMLNTSLT
+1242 NITNASLFMLNTSLT
-1257 PTNLDAIYNGW
+1257 PANLDAIYNGW
-1268 GPQNVKNGVTA
+1268 GSQNVNNGVTA

-1307 IV
+1307 LE

>member
-1 MAYGAKYRLDFSDT
+1 
-15 EGNKRRLDIL
+15 
-25 QKNYDG
+25 
-31 FIYPLI
+31 
-37 GTGSP
+37 
-42 AVIKWEQ
+42 
-49 DNDFYDP
+49 
-56 IIASN
+56 
-61 CEINLI
+61 
-67 QTDAV
+67 
-72 TYEDFYDF
+72 
-80 DEREFLVKLYYSETR
+80 
-95 QANWEDET
+95 
-103 QNWEAANQTWNLL
+103 
-116 GAGYNP
+116 
-122 ADEWQNVDVVWDANT
+122 
-137 GVWEGGIIVDNYQL
+137 
-151 FWQGFLIQDTYQQKL
+151 
-166 SAAPF
+166 
-171 NVSFKAVD
+171 
-179 GLGLLKGIDFPVAP
+179 
-193 NNEVTLWQCLHNS
+193 
-206 LAETGF
+206 
-212 DADIYVKTNLKEE
+212 
-225 NAAAITN
+225 
-232 VFEDVIVNSSSYT
+232 
-245 DENTYK
+245 
-251 FSTAEVINSILTGF
+251 
-265 NCRIF
+265 
-270 QANGD
+270 
-275 WVIINN
+275 
-281 ADITTLSAITYRK
+281 
-294 YNYLGAYDT
+294 
-303 TKILGEIVFIPSDAL
+303 
-318 PIGDDL
+318 
-324 LKETSGGLIEVSN
+324 
-337 SVSLD
+337 
-342 RQLNYIPN
+342 
-350 GNFED
+350 
-355 DFTDWVYDSEFV
+355 
-367 SIDTNGIKGYKSAK
+367 
-381 IIGTTNA
+381 
-388 FEDIL
+388 
-393 SNTFLIKAESS
+393 
-404 EDDNTKF
+404 
-411 DFSFEVQMQNGGF
+411 MQNGGF
-424 QGTIAR
+424 QSVIAR
-430 YFVFFQIVA
+430 YFVYFQIVA
-439 RFREYVSDAYTN
+439 RFREYVSGAYTD

-646 IQLSDRLYINFNTYT
+646 IQLSDRLYINFNNYT

-711 CSTYQVQNNDLLDSV
+711 CSTYQVQNNDLLDDV

-799 EQITLAINDRVQDP
+799 EQITLAINDRVQDA

-922 CTEPIPLHYT
+922 CTAPIPLHYT

-947 ETTEIALSNNDRVS
+947 ETTEITLSNNDRVS
-961 VGSDLYIVTGTAT
+961 VGGEFYIVTGTSS

-985 GEVGCPI
+985 GQTGCP
-992 IPTINYYT
+992 
-1000 LEKCSDNTTGYIT
+1000 
-1013 GQTTTELTL
+1013 
-1022 GTNERVRDAAF
+1022 V
-1033 VDYIVTGQATS
+1033 V
-1044 GTSVGTVSATGLFN
+1044 
-1058 CPLPPATGAFVSVW
+1058 
-1072 DTRNL
+1072 
-1077 SGGSTN
+1077 TN
-1083 EFSVMLGLMSQGNY
+1083 EFVTVWNSGNNREIKLPLESSGTY
-1097 NFSVDW
+1097 NFDVYW
-1103 GDGNVETITS
+1103 GDGSVDTITS
-1113 YNNRTHAYAV
+1113 YNQTEVTHYYLNSNTDYTV
-1123 PGIYEIR
+1123 TIS
-1130 ITGTIEGWR
+1130 GTIEGFSFINEPLYR
-1139 VFTDDE
+1139 NQFKKV
-1145 KIISIKQW
+1145 ISW
-1153 GDLRLT
+1153 GSLRLGNSGYYFEGNT
-1159 RAGFSGSNFGL
+1159 NVTDFSEISDTLDLTGTTNLAGMFKEIDDVGSINNIENWDVSGVTNMSEMFWGTNFNDNISAWNVGNVTNMSL
-1170 YFAGCENL
+1170 MFFAANSFNQPIGTWDVSSVIDMQLMFGDALLFNQNL
-1178 DLSQVTDVP
+1178 DLWDVSNVT
-1187 NFTNTTS
+1187 NMLGMFRR
-1194 FYSAFSYCTT
+1194 AFSFNGDIYSWSVCSVS
-1204 LTTINRINEWNMS
+1204 NMDS
-1217 DIISVQAMF
+1217 MF
-1226 QDCANLNID
+1226 ENAQTFNID
-1235 ISNWDVT
+1235 LSNWKVPLIP
-1242 NVGNASEFMLNTSLT
+1242 SEPFKF
-1257 PTNLDAIYNGW
+1257 DY
-1268 GPQNVKNGVTA
+1268 Q
-1279 TFTPTKYTSA
+1279 
-1289 GAAGRADLDVH
+1289 ADDWILPRP
-1300 WTLQDGG
+1300 GFG
-1307 IV
+1307 ESCN

>member
-1 MAYGAKYRLDFSDT
+1 MAYGTKYRLDFSDT

-25 QKNYDG
+25 QKNYNG

-37 GTGSP
+37 GTGAP
-42 AVIKWEQ
+42 AILKWEQ

-56 IIASN
+56 IIASS
-61 CEINLI
+61 CQINLI
-67 QTDAV
+67 QTDTV
-72 TYEDFYDF
+72 TYDEFYDF
-80 DEREFLVKLYYSETR
+80 DEREFLVKIYYAETR
-95 QANWEDET
+95 QPYWEDINDQYQDYNEL
-103 QNWEAANQTWNLL
+103 WN
-116 GAGYNP
+116 N
-122 ADEWQNVDVVWDANT
+122 DAPL
-137 GVWEGGIIVDNYQL
+137 DNYLL

-281 ADITTLSAITYRK
+281 ADITTLAAITYRK

-324 LKETSGGLIEVSN
+324 LKETSGGVIEVSN
-337 SVSLD
+337 TVNLD

-381 IIGTTNA
+381 ILGTTNA

-404 EDDNTKF
+404 EEDTTKF

-430 YFVFFQIVA
+430 YFVYFQIVA
-439 RFREYVSDAYTN
+439 RFREYVSGAYTD

-497 TNYKPYDISFKF
+497 ANYKPYDISFKF

-526 GVKMNWKTLLYLD
+526 GVVMNWQTLLYLD
-539 APDVESETLI
+539 APDAEMETLK
-549 FNSENLETSN
+549 FDAKNLETSN
-559 SQITTKKLTN
+559 AQTTTKKLTN

-582 NRFQKG
+582 NQFQKG
-588 YLQPVGLNLEGY
+588 YMAPVNTDLKGY

-611 PKFIED
+611 SKFIED
-617 LTAQQRINDNRLKME
+617 LTAQQRINDNRLKIE

-646 IQLSDRLYINFNTYT
+646 IQMQDRLYINFISFS
-661 EEKVLV
+661 EPKVLV
-667 IDTLEFNVKANQY
+667 IDTLEYNVKSNQY
-680 SFNSHLGEQ
+680 RINSHLGEQ
-689 ETDAETTFNS
+689 ETDVETVFNS

-711 CSTYQVQNNDLLDSV
+711 CSTYNVQNNSLLDDV

-732 CEGAYTEIIIQ
+732 CEGNYQEFIVN
-743 PDSQSNDF
+743 PDSSSNDF

-760 AGTTAIEITK
+760 SGTTAIEITK
-770 ISEQCLED
+770 ISEQCLDD

-787 DDTTGWVTAQNT
+787 DDTTGWVTSQNT
-799 EQITLAINDRVQDP
+799 EQITLAIDDRVQDA

-853 TNQFPNPCGLVPNIT
+853 TNQFPNPCGLVPTIT
-868 AYHDGAGTYPT
+868 AYHDGAGTYPAE
-879 NGDKVYN
+879 GDKVYN
-886 TANLTSP
+886 TPNLSSP
-893 LSSGSYLMENN
+893 LSSGSYLMANN
-904 FYISLFGGEAGE
+904 FYISLFGGEPGE

-922 CTEPIPLHYT
+922 CTAPIPLHYT
-932 LEKCSDNSTGWITGQ
+932 LEKCSDSTTGWITGQ
-947 ETTEIALSNNDRVS
+947 ETTEITLSNNDRVS
-961 VGSDLYIVTGTAT
+961 VGSEFYIVTGTSS

-985 GEVGCPI
+985 GEVGCPV
-992 IPTINYYT
+992 IPTIYYYT
-1000 LEKCSDNTTGYIT
+1000 LTKCEDSSTGYIS
-1013 GQTTTELTL
+1013 GQETTEISLSV
-1022 GTNERVRDAAF
+1022 GDRVRDNAF
-1033 VDYIVTGQATS
+1033 VDYTVTGQATS
-1044 GTSVGTVSATGLFN
+1044 GTSVGNVKDTGLTG
-1058 CPLPPATGAFVSVW
+1058 CPSTPPANAFVSVW
-1072 DTRNL
+1072 DTRNV
-1077 SGGSTN
+1077 SSGSTP
-1083 EFSVMLGLMSQGNY
+1083 STTIALPYDQAGGAR
-1097 NFSVDW
+1097 NFDVDW
-1103 GDGNVETITS
+1103 GDGTVETGVTTTGMHT
-1113 YNNRTHAYAV
+1113 YDVA
-1123 PGIYEIR
+1123 GIYEIR
-1130 ITGTIEGWR
+1130 ITGTYKGIR
-1139 VFTDDE
+1139 NSRDHN
-1145 KIISIKQW
+1145 KLLKIKQW
-1153 GDLRLT
+1153 GALELVSDNT
-1159 RAGFSGSNFGL
+1159 FSFYDNQ
-1170 YFAGCENL
+1170 NL
-1178 DLSQVTDVP
+1178 DLSEVTDVL
-1187 NFTNTTS
+1187 NTTG
-1194 FYSAFSYCTT
+1194 ATVLSYFFGACTS
-1204 LTTINRINEWNMS
+1204 LSTINRVDEWN
-1217 DIISVQAMF
+1217 
-1226 QDCANLNID
+1226 
-1235 ISNWDVT
+1235 ISNITNIVSMFSNCTNLPVNVSDWDVT
-1242 NVGNASEFMLNTSLT
+1242 SVANANSFMINTALT
-1257 PTNLDAIYNGW
+1257 PSNLDAIYNGW
-1268 GPQNVKNGVTA
+1268 GSQNVINGVTVD
-1279 TFTPTKYTSA
+1279 FTPTKYTSA
-1289 GAAGRADLDVH
+1289 GASGRADLDVH
-1300 WTLQDGG
+1300 WTIYDGG
-1307 IV
+1307 LE